1 MNEGTP
7 CAYILSGLH
16 PKRLAVPRTE
26 GDHVGD
32 SAYVGTAAPGCPP
45 RAQLGCPSPNSLQPS
60 RPAPPLKD
68 MLLRSALPAKRRLS
82 PPPKP
87 DTLNVGRL
95 YV

>member
-26 GDHVGD
+26 GDHLGD

-45 RAQLGCPSPNSLQPS
+45 RAQLGCPSTKLSATQPLHPS
-60 RPAPPLKD
+60 SKGHAPPL
-68 MLLRSALPAKRRLS
+68 R
-82 PPPKP
+82 PPPETALVP
-87 DTLNVGRL
+87 FPETG
-95 YV
+95 YA